1 MVSFDKIC
9 QSIIGL
15 FSLQTFRAL
24 GPAVDVHTCNKGSSL
39 QQWTWNSMDETIQN
53 KYNGGCLTQVP
64 ELEVWAGELDDGSVA
79 VVLFNRGN
87 SVSEPIT
94 VQWGDIGFPARD
106 SALVRDVWAR
116 KDLGPYRENYT
127 SPNIDPHSVMMLKI
141 NLFATSENNSEI
153 N

>member
-1 MVSFDKIC
+1 MNVD
-9 QSIIGL
+9 L
-15 FSLQTFRAL
+15 FSFQTFRAL
-24 GPAVDVHTCNKGSSL
+24 GPAVDVQTCSKVDT
-39 QQWTWNSMDETIQN
+39 QRWIWNSVDETIQN

-64 ELEVWAGELDDGSVA
+64 ELEVWAGDLDDGSAA

-94 VQWGDIGFPARD
+94 VQWIDIGFPAHD
-106 SALVRDVWAR
+106 SALVRDLWAR
-116 KDLGPYRENYT
+116 KALGAYRDHYT

-141 NLFATSENNSEI
+141 TLFAISENNSEV